1 MAETEGFEPSR
12 QYSRPTPLAG
22 APLQPLEY
30 VSIIETVHCIRSYND
45 TVFFKSCQLIS
56 LLIFAYNGFPHMK
69 HLREPFFILAP
80 QWGQVIYSL
89 CSPDRLFVGWVGI
102 LFVIGGISD

>member
-56 LLIFAYNGFPHMK
+56 LTNQDKNMK
-69 HLREPFFILAP
+69 
-80 QWGQVIYSL
+80 
-89 CSPDRLFVGWVGI
+89 
-102 LFVIGGISD
+102 